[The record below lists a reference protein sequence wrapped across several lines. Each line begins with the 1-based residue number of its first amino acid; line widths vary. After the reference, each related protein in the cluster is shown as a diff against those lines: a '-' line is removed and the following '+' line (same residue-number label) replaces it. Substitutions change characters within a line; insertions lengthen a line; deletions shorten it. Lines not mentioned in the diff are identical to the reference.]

1 MGVASL
7 VLGIISLVTGWVPF
21 ICFIALILAIIGLIL
36 GIVDTIKKGKVPG
49 AKKGISIAGLIISA
63 VAIPIIIFS
72 SLVSFGIV
80 AAILTDDYNYDY
92 YYDWDDYNYD
102 DYDYNDWYRYYYNTI
117 DYEPY
122 ELL

>member
-7 VLGIISLVTGWVPF
+7 VLGIISLVTGWIPF
-21 ICFIALILAIIGLIL
+21 ICFIAFILAIVGLIL

-72 SLVSFGIV
+72 SLISFGIV
-80 AAILTDDYNYDY
+80 AAILSEDYDYDY
-92 YYDWDDYNYD
+92 YNWDKYDYNYD
-102 DYDYNDWYRYYYNTI
+102 DYDDWYRYYYNTI
-117 DYEPY
+117 DYKTY

>member
-1 MGVASL
+1 MGVALL
-7 VLGIISLVTGWVPF
+7 VLGIISLVTCWIPF
-21 ICFIALILAIIGLIL
+21 ICFIAFILAIVGLIL

-72 SLVSFGIV
+72 SLISFGIV
-80 AAILTDDYNYDY
+80 AAILSEDYDYDY
-92 YYDWDDYNYD
+92 YNWDKYDYNYD
-102 DYDYNDWYRYYYNTI
+102 DYDDWYRYYYNTI
-117 DYEPY
+117 DYKTY